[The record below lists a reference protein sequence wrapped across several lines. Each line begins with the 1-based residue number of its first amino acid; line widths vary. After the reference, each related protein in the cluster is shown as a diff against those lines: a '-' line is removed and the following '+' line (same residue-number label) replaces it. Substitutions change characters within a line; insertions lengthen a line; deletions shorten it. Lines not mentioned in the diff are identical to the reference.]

1 MSEKKIIITGHTNGV
16 GKAIYDKFKK
26 ISCREIV
33 GMSRSNGYD
42 IEKDFDKIVEEA
54 TGAELF
60 INNAYR
66 DSQQLKLF
74 HALKNKVDMM
84 VVMGSVSRLYPEL
97 IPTQYVHDKQALAEA
112 CRLESINPDGIPI
125 LHLDLSFLEATEINK
140 DDTTAFNSDY
150 NTPLSDVVD
159 TIIFWAQKPSIRQ
172 VEFRWKLTNHVYNE
186 LKRIN
191 TDHFALDALYKS
203 SAARASGHQNS
214 SI

>member
-1 MSEKKIIITGHTNGV
+1 MNKKIVITGHTQGV
-16 GKAIYDKFKK
+16 GKAIYDKFTE

-66 DSQQLKLF
+66 DSQQLKLLE
-74 HALKNKVDMM
+74 ALNGKVDMM
-84 VVMGSVSRLYPEL
+84 VVMGSVSRFYPEL

-112 CRLESINPDGIPI
+112 CRLISLNPNGIPL
-125 LHLDLSFLEATEINK
+125 LHLDLGFIEGTEVDSSEPTAFSSDYTTSK
-140 DDTTAFNSDY
+140 DDI
-150 NTPLSDVVD
+150 VD

-172 VEFRWKLTNHVYNE
+172 VEFRWKLTPHVYSE

-191 TDHFALDALYKS
+191 PNLDPSRILF
-203 SAARASGHQNS
+203 
-214 SI
+214 

>member
-1 MSEKKIIITGHTNGV
+1 MDKRIVITGHTRGL
-16 GKAIYDKFKK
+16 GKSIYDKFKE

-42 IEKDFDKIVEEA
+42 IEKDFDRIVEEA

-74 HALKNKVDMM
+74 HALKDKVDMM
-84 VVMGSVSRLYPEL
+84 VVMGSVSRFYPEL

-112 CRLESINPDGIPI
+112 CRLESLNPNGIPV
-125 LHLDLSFLEATEINK
+125 LHLDLSFIEGTEINTE
-140 DDTTAFNSDY
+140 DPTAFTSDY
-150 NTPLSDVVD
+150 NTNKDDIVD

-172 VEFRWKLTNHVYNE
+172 IEFRWKCTPFVLSE

-191 TDHFALDALYKS
+191 PDLDPS
-203 SAARASGHQNS
+203 R
-214 SI
+214 ITF